1 MNFTVPL
8 KRASRACRFA
18 VDHYLALPLGVVAAL
33 IWVQQGAESYFRFS
47 HALSFAVN
55 EVGMALFLAVMT
67 KEIVEALST
76 GGTLHSWRRRSMAIV
91 AGVGGMIGAALTYF
105 AYLETGD
112 ELSVLGP
119 GWPIPCAIDL
129 AFCYFVVKGIFG
141 RHSAVSFALLL
152 AIVTDVLEFLIVAL
166 RYPVA
171 DVRAT
176 GVVLMA
182 AAILVAIALRKS
194 RVRRAWPY
202 IAISGGLSWA
212 ALFWGGLHPAF
223 ALVPVVPFLPHAPHD
238 PGFLAE
244 PSPDAHDPLNEFERT
259 WKYPVHV
266 VVFLFGL
273 VNAGVL
279 LQGFGTGSWAVLMA
293 ALAGR
298 PLGILLAVGAG
309 VAAGLHLPIRIGWR
323 ELVVVAFAASIGFA
337 FSLLVATQ
345 AFGVGPVL
353 IEVKIGALLSL
364 CGAIVALVLAA
375 VLRVGKFAPQIADI
389 HASARLVPRLH

>member
-1 MNFTVPL
+1 MSVVTPARHAF
-8 KRASRACRFA
+8 RFA
-18 VDHYLALPLGVVAAL
+18 IDHYLALPVGVVAAL
-33 IWVQQGAESYFRFS
+33 VWVQASAESYFRFS

-67 KEIVEALST
+67 KEVVEALSA
-76 GGTLHSWRRRSMAIV
+76 GGALHSWRLRSMAIV
-91 AGVGGMIGAALTYF
+91 AGLGGMIGSGLAYF
-105 AYLETGD
+105 AYLQAGD

-119 GWPIPCAIDL
+119 GWPITCAIDL
-129 AFCYFVVKGIFG
+129 AFCYFVVKAIFG

-152 AIVTDVLEFLIVAL
+152 AIVTDILEVVIVAL

-171 DVRAT
+171 DIHVS

-182 AAILVAIALRKS
+182 AAILVAIGLRKS

-202 IAISGGLSWA
+202 IAVSGGLSWA

-223 ALVPVVPFLPHAPHD
+223 ALVPVVPFLPHGSRS
-238 PGFLAE
+238 PGFLVE
-244 PSPDAHDPLNEFERT
+244 PPPDAHDPLNEFERT
-259 WKYPVHV
+259 WKYPMHV
-266 VVFLFGL
+266 VIFLFGL

-279 LQGFGTGSWAVLMA
+279 LEGFGTGSWAVLTA

-298 PLGILLAVGAG
+298 PLGILIAVAG
-309 VAAGLHLPIRIGWR
+309 GLAAGLHLPVRIGWR

-345 AFGVGPVL
+345 AFGIGPVL
-353 IEVKIGALLSL
+353 VEVKIGALLSL
-364 CGAIVALVLAA
+364 GGAAVALALAA
-375 VLRVGKFAPQIADI
+375 LLRVGRFAPRLVHS
-389 HASARLVPRLH
+389 HASHARA

>member
-1 MNFTVPL
+1 MSLMSPV
-8 KRASRACRFA
+8 KRAFRFA
-18 VDHYLALPLGVVAAL
+18 IDHYVALPVGVVAAL
-33 IWVQQGAESYFRFS
+33 LWVQVHAESYFRFS
-47 HALSFAVN
+47 HASSFVVN
-55 EVGMALFLAVMT
+55 DIGMALFLAVMT
-67 KEIVEALST
+67 KEIVEALSA
-76 GGTLHSWRRRSMAIV
+76 GGALHSWRRRSMAIV
-91 AGVGGMIGAALTYF
+91 AGVGGMIGATLTYF

-119 GWPIPCAIDL
+119 GWPITCAIDL

-141 RHSAVSFALLL
+141 RHPAVSFALLL
-152 AIVTDVLEFLIVAL
+152 AIVTDILEFLIVAL

-171 DVRAT
+171 DIHES

-182 AAILVAIALRKS
+182 AAILIAIALRKS

-202 IAISGGLSWA
+202 IAFSGGLSWA
-212 ALFWGGLHPAF
+212 ALYWGGLHPAF
-223 ALVPVVPFLPHAPHD
+223 ALVPVVPFLPHASHD

-244 PSPDAHDPLNEFERT
+244 PPPEAHDPLNEFERT
-259 WKYPVHV
+259 WKYPVHI
-266 VVFLFGL
+266 VVFFFGL

-279 LQGFGTGSWAVLMA
+279 LQGYGTGSWAVLTA

-298 PLGILLAVGAG
+298 PLGIFLAVAG
-309 VAAGLHLPIRIGWR
+309 GLAAGLHLPVRIGWR

-345 AFGVGPVL
+345 AFGIGPVL

-364 CGAIVALVLAA
+364 CGAVVALALAVL
-375 VLRVGKFAPQIADI
+375 LRVGKFAPHFVQGG
-389 HASARLVPRLH
+389 ARV

>member
-1 MNFTVPL
+1 MTPANLV
-8 KRASRACRFA
+8 KRAFRWGI
-18 VDHYLALPLGVVAAL
+18 DHYVALPLGVIAAL
-33 IWVQQGAESYFRFS
+33 VWVRAQAESYFRFS
-47 HALSFAVN
+47 HATSFAVN

-67 KEIVEALST
+67 KEIVEALSS
-76 GGTLHSWRRRSMAIV
+76 GGALHSWRLRSMAIV

-119 GWPIPCAIDL
+119 GWLIPCAVDL

-141 RHSAVSFALLL
+141 RHAAVSFALLL
-152 AIVTDVLEFLIVAL
+152 AIVTDIIELVIVAL
-166 RYPVA
+166 RYPLAEVHA
-171 DVRAT
+171 S

-182 AAILVAIALRKS
+182 AAILVAIGLRKS
-194 RVRRAWPY
+194 HVRRAWPY
-202 IAISGGLSWA
+202 IAVSGGLSWT

-244 PSPDAHDPLNEFERT
+244 PPAHAHDPLNEFERT
-259 WKYPVHV
+259 WKYPVHIV
-266 VVFLFGL
+266 IFFFGL

-279 LQGFGTGSWAVLMA
+279 LQGWGTGSWAVLTA

-298 PLGILLAVGAG
+298 PAGILLAVACGLG
-309 VAAGLHLPIRIGWR
+309 AGLHLPARIGWR
-323 ELVVVAFAASIGFA
+323 EVVVVAFAASIGFA

-345 AFGVGPVL
+345 AFGIGPVL

-364 CGAIVALVLAA
+364 CGAAVALVLAA
-375 VLRVGKFAPQIADI
+375 ILRVGKFSPRIS
-389 HASARLVPRLH
+389 HGSA

>member
-1 MNFTVPL
+1 MTLINPVR
-8 KRASRACRFA
+8 RAFRFA
-18 VDHYLALPLGVVAAL
+18 IDHYLALPVGVVAAL
-33 IWVQQGAESYFRFS
+33 IWVQAHAESYFRFS
-47 HALSFAVN
+47 HASSFVVN
-55 EVGMALFLAVMT
+55 EIGMTLFLAVMT
-67 KEIVEALST
+67 KEVVEALSE
-76 GGTLHSWRRRSMAIV
+76 GGALHAWRLRSMAIV
-91 AGVGGMIGAALTYF
+91 AGVGGMIGAGLTYF

-112 ELSVLGP
+112 ELSVLAP
-119 GWPIPCAIDL
+119 GWPITCAVDL

-141 RHSAVSFALLL
+141 RHAAVSFALLL
-152 AIVTDVLEFLIVAL
+152 AIVTDILEVLIVAL

-171 DVRAT
+171 DVRVS

-202 IAISGGLSWA
+202 ITVSGGLSWA

-223 ALVPVVPFLPHAPHD
+223 ALVPVVPFLPHASRD
-238 PGFLAE
+238 PGFLVDPA
-244 PSPDAHDPLNEFERT
+244 PDAHDPLSEFERT
-259 WKYPVHV
+259 WKYPMHIVI
-266 VVFLFGL
+266 FLFGL

-279 LQGFGTGSWAVLMA
+279 LQGYGTGSWAVLTA

-298 PLGILLAVGAG
+298 PLGILIAVAG
-309 VAAGLHLPIRIGWR
+309 GIAAGLHLPLRIGWR

-345 AFGVGPVL
+345 AFGIGPVL

-364 CGAIVALVLAA
+364 CGAVVALALAA
-375 VLRVGKFAPQIADI
+375 LLRVGKFAPHVVHGNA
-389 HASARLVPRLH
+389 

>member
-1 MNFTVPL
+1 MSLLNPVRRGF
-8 KRASRACRFA
+8 RFA
-18 VDHYLALPLGVVAAL
+18 IDHYLALPVGVVAAL
-33 IWVQQGAESYFRFS
+33 VWVQAHAESYFRFS
-47 HALSFAVN
+47 HALSFVVN
-55 EVGMALFLAVMT
+55 EIGMTLFLAVMT
-67 KEIVEALST
+67 KEIVEALSA
-76 GGTLHSWRRRSMAIV
+76 GGALHAWRLRSMAIV
-91 AGVGGMIGAALTYF
+91 AGVGGMVGSGLMYF

-119 GWPIPCAIDL
+119 GWPIACAIDL

-152 AIVTDVLEFLIVAL
+152 AIVTDIVEFLIVAL

-171 DVRAT
+171 EVHVS

-182 AAILVAIALRKS
+182 AAILIAIALRKS

-202 IAISGGLSWA
+202 IAVSGGLSWA
-212 ALFWGGLHPAF
+212 ALFWGGMHPAF
-223 ALVPVVPFLPHAPHD
+223 ALVPIVPFLPHASHD

-244 PSPDAHDPLNEFERT
+244 LPADAHDPLSEFERT
-259 WKYPVHV
+259 WKYPMHIVI
-266 VVFLFGL
+266 FFFGL

-279 LQGFGTGSWAVLMA
+279 LQGYGTGSWAVLTA

-298 PLGILLAVGAG
+298 PLGILLAVACGL
-309 VAAGLHLPIRIGWR
+309 AAGLHLPVRIGWR

-345 AFGVGPVL
+345 AFGIGPVL

-364 CGAIVALVLAA
+364 CGALVALALAA
-375 VLRVGKFAPQIADI
+375 VLRVGKFAPRAAHG
-389 HASARLVPRLH
+389 HARAGLVHHLH